1 MRVNMKILA
10 SGSDGNAYVI
20 EHDNKFVLLDLGIGL
35 PEIKQGI
42 GFRVSDILCA
52 FVSHVHL

>member
-1 MRVNMKILA
+1 MNMKILA